1 MKRGSMKITSARL
14 KELVQE
20 EMNAL
25 AEAKTEADQSH
36 QDLAVQVSRAA
47 SALDNVMIEYV
58 DSGWLDAQDQ
68 ASLAKNL
75 EDAYALVD
83 KLRTTF
89 STLASSEP
97 GM

>member
-1 MKRGSMKITSARL
+1 MKRGSMKITRVRL

-20 EMNAL
+20 EMSTL
-25 AEAKTEADQSH
+25 KEAATEMEQSH
-36 QDLAVQVSRAA
+36 QDLAVKVSRSA
-47 SALDNVMIEYV
+47 SVLDDIMIEYV
-58 DSGWLDAQDQ
+58 DSGWLERQDQ